1 MSDTETTLT
10 CTFHPKVET
19 RLRCNRCGKPICIK
33 CATHTPT
40 GYRCPEC
47 IRSQQKIFVTTKW
60 FDHVIAVAI
69 SGVIAFLGSLF
80 AVNLGIYL
88 MILIAVGAGYLVVW
102 TVKKAIKN
110 RRSPLLKYVMTVSAF
125 LGSIIPVIGILIRDF
140 RYYGTILGG
149 GLYSIVWYLVFSV
162 ILSAYVYY
170 QLRN

>member
-1 MSDTETTLT
+1 MSDTKNTLT

-19 RLRCNRCGKPICIK
+19 QLRCNRCDKPICIK
-33 CATHTPT
+33 CATRTPT

-47 IRSQQKIFVTTKW
+47 IRSQQKIFITTKW
-60 FDHVIAVAI
+60 YDQVIAVAV
-69 SGVIAFLGSLF
+69 SGIIAFLGSLF

-88 MILIAVGAGYLVVW
+88 TILIAVGAGYLVVW

-110 RRSPLLKYVMTVSAF
+110 RRSPILKYVMTGSAF
-125 LGSIIPVIGILIRDF
+125 LGSIIPVIDILVRDF

-149 GLYSIVWYLVFSV
+149 GLYSMVWYLAYSV
-162 ILSAYVYY
+162 ILAAYVYY